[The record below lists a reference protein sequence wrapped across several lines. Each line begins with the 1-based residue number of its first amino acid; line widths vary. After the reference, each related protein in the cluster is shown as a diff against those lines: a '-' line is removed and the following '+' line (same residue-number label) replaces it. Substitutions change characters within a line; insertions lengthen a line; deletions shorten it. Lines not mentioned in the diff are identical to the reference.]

1 MARRSDHSREEL
13 YDMAMNAARDI
24 VRQDGM
30 RALTARSLAA
40 AIGYSPGT
48 LYNLFENL
56 DELLLHVNAATLDAL
71 HDAVSRDGRT
81 GNPETD
87 LNRMLGRYLSFL
99 DENPA
104 LWTAIFEFR
113 RPAGASLPDWYQGR
127 VQKLMQLVEDA
138 LAPLFTSG
146 EERERRE
153 AASVLWSSLHGICT
167 LAQDGRLSL
176 VSAQS
181 VPQMARSLIANY
193 LVGLRARVG
202 KRHTDA

>member
-13 YDMAMNAARDI
+13 HAMVMSSARGI
-24 VRQDGM
+24 VQQEGL

-56 DELLLHVNAATLDAL
+56 DELALHVNASTLDAL
-71 HDAVSRDGRT
+71 HAAVSEEGMS
-81 GNPETD
+81 GNPEDD
-87 LNRMLGRYLSFL
+87 LDRMLRRYLAFL
-99 DENPA
+99 EDNPT
-104 LWTAIFEFR
+104 LWTAIFDYRHPSES
-113 RPAGASLPDWYQGR
+113 ALPEWYLGR
-127 VQKLMQLVEDA
+127 VQRLMGLVETA
-138 LAPLFTSG
+138 ISPLFAPG
-146 EERERRE
+146 EDKELSE
-153 AASVLWSSLHGICT
+153 AAAVLWSGLHGICT

-193 LVGLRARVG
+193 LTGLRARTG
-202 KRHTDA
+202 KRLGHA

>member
-13 YDMAMNAARDI
+13 YGMAMTAAREI

-30 RALTARSLAA
+30 RALTARNLAA

-56 DELLLHVNAATLDAL
+56 DELALHVNAATLDAL
-71 HDAVSRDGRT
+71 HSAVAQDDRT

-87 LNRMLGRYLSFL
+87 LNRMLERYLSFL
-99 DENPA
+99 KENPA
-104 LWTAIFEFR
+104 LWLAIFDTR
-113 RPAGASLPDWYQGR
+113 SAHGSALPEWYRQR
-127 VQKLMQLVEDA
+127 VRNLMEQVEEA
-138 LAPLFTSG
+138 LAPLFAVG
-146 EERERRE
+146 EESERRE
-153 AASVLWSSLHGICT
+153 AASVLWSGLHGICT
-167 LAQDGRLSL
+167 LGQDGRLTL

-181 VPQMARSLIANY
+181 VPQMAQSLIANY

-202 KRHTDA
+202 KRQRDA

>member
-13 YDMAMNAARDI
+13 YDMAMTAARAI

-56 DELLLHVNAATLDAL
+56 DELALHVNAATLDAL
-71 HDAVSRDGRT
+71 HDAVAQDTRT
-81 GNPETD
+81 GDPEAD
-87 LNRMLGRYLSFL
+87 LNQMLDRYLAFL
-99 DENPA
+99 RENPA
-104 LWTAIFEFR
+104 LWTAIFDYR
-113 RPAGASLPDWYQGR
+113 RSPDANFPDWYHHR
-127 VQKLMQLVEDA
+127 IQKLMQLVEEA
-138 LAPLFTSG
+138 LDPLFIQN
-146 EERERRE
+146 EAPERRE
-153 AASVLWSSLHGICT
+153 AASVLWSGLHGICS

-193 LVGLRARVG
+193 LAGLRTRVG
-202 KRHTDA
+202 KKLHDA

>member
-13 YDMAMNAARDI
+13 YDMAMMAARDI

-56 DELLLHVNAATLDAL
+56 DELALHVNAATLDTL
-71 HDAVSRDGRT
+71 HNAVAQDDRS

-87 LNRMLGRYLSFL
+87 LNRMLDRYLAFL
-99 DENPA
+99 QENPA
-104 LWTAIFEFR
+104 LWLAVFDYRGAPGTEL
-113 RPAGASLPDWYQGR
+113 PAWYRDR
-127 VQKLMQLVEDA
+127 VRKLMELVEEA
-138 LAPLFTSG
+138 LAPLFAAG
-146 EERERRE
+146 EEDERRE
-153 AASVLWSSLHGICT
+153 AASVLWSGLHGICS
-167 LAQDGRLSL
+167 LAQDGRLTL

-181 VPQMARSLIANY
+181 VPQMAQSLIANY
-193 LVGLRARVG
+193 LVGLRARAG
-202 KRHTDA
+202 KRQRDA